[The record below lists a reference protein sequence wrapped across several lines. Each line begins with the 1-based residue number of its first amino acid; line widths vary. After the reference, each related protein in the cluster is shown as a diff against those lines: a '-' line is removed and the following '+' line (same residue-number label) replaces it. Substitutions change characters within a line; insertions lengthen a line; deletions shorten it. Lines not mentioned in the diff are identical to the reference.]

1 MVLQYEDKA
10 TKNWTKTCLSV
21 SILKLDQV
29 GSQSLPSKS
38 KGRAKDDS
46 DEAGIRT
53 CQACMDC
60 LERYIIS
67 YNINNYRQL
76 KNRNLFE
83 MVTLLK
89 WTLFSRFFTIYTV
102 WGRHVSNTD
111 TFKCQSHE
119 WCLEWGL
126 EWCLKTKHCPW
137 TDNALSSWHVQK
149 PLEIIPII
157 IVLVNNPFMYPSF
170 CFTNVYFKT
179 AFTSNLIHVHCSI
192 LFSWISSILRSHYI
206 NFLLV
211 YVSAS

>member
-10 TKNWTKTCLSV
+10 TKNWTKSCLSV

-29 GSQSLPSKS
+29 GSQSFPNKS

-60 LERYIIS
+60 VERYIIS

-83 MVTLLK
+83 MVTFLK
-89 WTLFSRFFTIYTV
+89 WTLFSHFFTIYTV
-102 WGRHVSNTD
+102 SGRHLPNTD

-119 WCLEWGL
+119 WCLQWGL
-126 EWCLKTKHCPW
+126 EWGLKTSHCPR
-137 TDNALSSWHVQK
+137 TDNALSYWHVQK

-157 IVLVNNPFMYPSF
+157 IVLVNNPFMYPSS

-179 AFTSNLIHVHCSI
+179 AFTRNLIHVHCSI
-192 LFSWISSILRSHYI
+192 LFSLH
-206 NFLLV
+206 LV
-211 YVSAS
+211 CVSAS